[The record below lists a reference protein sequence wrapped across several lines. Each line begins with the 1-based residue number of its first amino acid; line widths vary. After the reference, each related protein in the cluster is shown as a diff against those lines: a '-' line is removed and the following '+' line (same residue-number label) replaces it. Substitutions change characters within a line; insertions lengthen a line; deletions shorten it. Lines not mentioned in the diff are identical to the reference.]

1 MTTKVKFNSERK
13 KLANLMLAV
22 FRSVK
27 FKNIESKRLLMDTYF
42 LNLSSLVNYADNKQ
56 LDKTE
61 YILGI
66 RDSLLSSEDVRD
78 LIPKLD
84 LIQLVRFAE
93 SKKINAA
100 YYLNALLNK
109 KIQTEQDAKQLVLN
123 IKQQELD
130 WRNGR

>member
-66 RDSLLSSEDVRD
+66 RDSLLSSEDVCD

-109 KIQTEQDAKQLVLN
+109 KIQTEQDAKELVLA
-123 IKQQELD
+123 IYQAELD